1 MVDPLIQRMRENK
14 RFLELL
20 ERVWGIFYFE
30 GSGPDIG
37 IRRENFIKEAIRE
50 ELNLDIVERPSLER
64 QIDFHI
70 KFDDERSYSLK
81 TMERLGTL
89 KVAWN
94 SYPDIERLKE
104 AARSFKFKTPILF
117 VYGGGICVFDVE
129 DIERVRRELGFEG
142 FWWIP
147 RRETNPRGFGIRRE
161 ALERLIEIAKRKNN
175 HIEISPI
182 RIEDEELRREY
193 FKRWYQFMKDF
204 AEYLSRKLH

>member
-37 IRRENFIKEAIRE
+37 IRRENFIKEAIKE

-81 TMERLGTL
+81 NNGEAGHLEGRMEFVSRHR
-89 KVAWN
+89 A
-94 SYPDIERLKE
+94 IERGCKKLQIQD
-104 AARSFKFKTPILF
+104 ADTIRL
-117 VYGGGICVFDVE
+117 
-129 DIERVRRELGFEG
+129 
-142 FWWIP
+142 WW
-147 RRETNPRGFGIRRE
+147 GH
-161 ALERLIEIAKRKNN
+161 LRL
-175 HIEISPI
+175 
-182 RIEDEELRREY
+182 
-193 FKRWYQFMKDF
+193 
-204 AEYLSRKLH
+204 